1 MVKDQRSNL
10 NLASTPTN
18 CDGNSK
24 LERTSDCT
32 IAAATPECPGVI
44 DLLPYVISAQIIN
57 LVRSAF
63 YIAIAWKSVNSSHR
77 LTTLLLIDQ
86 QQ

>member
-32 IAAATPECPGVI
+32 IAECPGVI